1 MFKNVLAAAVGLA
14 LSNAALGAAI
24 DPDGTGFQTG
34 TVAISGFDWAPTS
47 FLARG
52 GQQAI
57 RNFLGNA
64 GVPDFPEGRTTFDLF
79 THARVAALLGPG
91 GAAFTPAG
99 LNSNYEITMIM
110 GFGERVTNVV
120 QNIHGSDTALAAF
133 QTTPGGVLTDGSPA
147 FFEMYL
153 SSVNS
158 NDLSGSGF
166 NEATGTLL
174 LRASLISSSSFGTF
188 TTNAPALDTNGQPI
202 YGDLDQTVGDTVD
215 GSPTNDWPGVNSV
228 AGSGSQSTLVWG
240 NFTNINE
247 DFWRVLPDTLQVSF
261 ANISVA
267 TPFISVDPSDC
278 FNLPG
283 QSCTADALADA
294 RLGAN
299 GPIIPNVGAVNGLLT
314 GGSPDFI
321 AQTDFN
327 SPVRG
332 QIPEPG
338 TLTLLGLGL
347 VGLAARRRQTA

>member
-1 MFKNVLAAAVGLA
+1 MFKNILAAAVGLA

-24 DPDGTGFQTG
+24 DPDGTGLNSG

-64 GVPDFPEGRTTFDLF
+64 GVQGFQEGPTNFDLL

-91 GAAFTPAG
+91 GVAFTPAG
-99 LNSNYEITMIM
+99 LNTNYEITMIM
-110 GFGERVTNVV
+110 GFGEQVTNVV
-120 QNIHGSDTALAAF
+120 QNIHGPGSALAAF
-133 QTTPGGVLTDGSPA
+133 QTTPGGVLADGSAA
-147 FFEMYL
+147 FFEMYV
-153 SSVNS
+153 SPVNS
-158 NDLSGSGF
+158 NPLSGSGF

-188 TTNAPALDTNGQPI
+188 TTNAPALDTTGQPI
-202 YGDLDQTVGDTVD
+202 YGDLDQTVGDTLD
-215 GSPTNDWPGVNSV
+215 GSPANDWPGVDSV

-240 NFTNINE
+240 NFTDINE
-247 DFWRVLPDTLQVSF
+247 DFWKVLPDTLQVSF

-283 QSCTADALADA
+283 QSCTADALADP
-294 RLGAN
+294 RLEAD
-299 GPIIPNVGAVNGLLT
+299 GPVIPNVGAVNGLLT
-314 GGSPDFI
+314 GGSPDFV

-327 SPVRG
+327 SPITG
-332 QIPEPG
+332 QVPEPG

-347 VGLAARRRQTA
+347 VGLAARRRMAA